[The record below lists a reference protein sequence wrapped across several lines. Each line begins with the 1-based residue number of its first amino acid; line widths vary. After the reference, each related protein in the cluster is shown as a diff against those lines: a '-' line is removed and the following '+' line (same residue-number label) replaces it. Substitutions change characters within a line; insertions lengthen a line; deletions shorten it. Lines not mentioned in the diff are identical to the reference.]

1 MTQLPGNDRIT
12 NLLGSFLDVQSRR
25 AELTSAN
32 IANSET
38 PGYAAKE
45 LDFADFLRQAAR
57 QVFTKPSANAAAT
70 NIPEQP
76 RVTFQLGN
84 ATRLDGNNVD
94 AGREMSALADAG
106 TQFQAGSQ
114 FLQSR
119 LRTLRTAIRE
129 GR

>member
-25 AELTSAN
+25 AEITSAN

-38 PGYAAKE
+38 PGYEAKE
-45 LDFADFLRQAAR
+45 LDFADFLRRAAR
-57 QVFTKPSANAAAT
+57 EVFTKRGDADGVT

-94 AGREMSALADAG
+94 MGREMTALAEAG
-106 TQFQAGSQ
+106 KDFQAGSQ

>member
-25 AELTSAN
+25 AEITSAN

-38 PGYAAKE
+38 PGYEAKE
-45 LDFADFLRQAAR
+45 LNFADFLRRAAR
-57 QVFTKPSANAAAT
+57 EVFTKRNNADAT
-70 NIPEQP
+70 SIPEQP
-76 RVTFQLGN
+76 RVTFQFGN
-84 ATRLDGNNVD
+84 APRLDGNNVD
-94 AGREMSALADAG
+94 MGREMTALAEAG
-106 TQFQAGSQ
+106 KDFQAGSQ

>member
-25 AELTSAN
+25 AEITSAN

-38 PGYAAKE
+38 PGYEAKE
-45 LDFADFLRQAAR
+45 LNFADFLRRAAR
-57 QVFTKPSANAAAT
+57 EVFTKRNDADAT

-94 AGREMSALADAG
+94 MGREMTALAEAG
-106 TQFQAGSQ
+106 KDFQAGSQ

>member
-1 MTQLPGNDRIT
+1 MIID
-12 NLLGSFLDVQSRR
+12 LLREVGR
-25 AELTSAN
+25 AEAVLIEDVEAN

-38 PGYAAKE
+38 PGYEAKE
-45 LDFADFLRQAAR
+45 LNFADFLRRAAR
-57 QVFTKPSANAAAT
+57 EVFTKRNDADAT

-94 AGREMSALADAG
+94 IGREMTALAEAG
-106 TQFQAGSQ
+106 KDFQAGSQ